1 MSILRPQKMIRCM
14 YSTRILDGWRISEK
28 LTEKTALR
36 LRHIK
41 EETGVTP
48 GLAVIRFGYNA
59 DTERFMDKKKNLAL
73 RCGVNLRDF
82 KFDASTKTEEVLE
95 KIRQLNKDRTIHG
108 IVIKTPLPSTVN
120 EDAVLEAIAPIKDVD
135 GCCHTNQGRLLK
147 LGGCRRRA
155 SEKGLEDD
163 IHYYNMVNLPSP
175 ALATLC
181 FVESYK
187 LPLEKKKATIIGRS
201 DSVGLPIALLLT
213 HKDMTC
219 QVTPSHTELNETLLK
234 DSDYVIS
241 TQGTAQKVKGD
252 WLKPQCTVID
262 IGHTYASTATEDEV
276 EGSVDVSDCCNV
288 ASNITPVPGGTGM
301 LSSIMLMQNTMKS
314 MVLQEGMMPLYERM
328 GGRMNFYESLLS

>member
-28 LTEKTALR
+28 LTEKVHVCSWPESQTALR

-59 DTERFMDKKKNLAL
+59 DAERFMDKKKNLAL

-95 KIRQLNKDRTIHG
+95 KICQLNKDRTIHG
-108 IVIKTPLPSTVN
+108 IVIKTPLPCVSACLLLFVATVN

-163 IHYYNMVNLPSP
+163 IHYYNVSLFCWFHADGESP
-175 ALATLC
+175 LC
-181 FVESYK
+181 G
-187 LPLEKKKATIIGRS
+187 TR
-201 DSVGLPIALLLT
+201 DALLRR
-213 HKDMTC
+213 
-219 QVTPSHTELNETLLK
+219 
-234 DSDYVIS
+234 
-241 TQGTAQKVKGD
+241 
-252 WLKPQCTVID
+252 
-262 IGHTYASTATEDEV
+262 
-276 EGSVDVSDCCNV
+276 
-288 ASNITPVPGGTGM
+288 
-301 LSSIMLMQNTMKS
+301 
-314 MVLQEGMMPLYERM
+314 VLQASAGEEKGHHHRTK
-328 GGRMNFYESLLS
+328 